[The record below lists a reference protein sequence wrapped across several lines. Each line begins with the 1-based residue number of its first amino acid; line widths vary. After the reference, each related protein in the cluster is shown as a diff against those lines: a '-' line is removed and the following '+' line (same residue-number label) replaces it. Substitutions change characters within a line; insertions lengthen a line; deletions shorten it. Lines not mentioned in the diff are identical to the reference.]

1 MTSESPLS
9 QKPKLVATG
18 RKCTRCHCELTEDNI
33 TKYRLENSKYQCTPC
48 SQKEKV
54 DWWNRLGD
62 AEYMFRKAKAR
73 AKQKGREFTIT
84 LQDVKAV
91 DTDVCPIFHIP
102 IKRYPM
108 TAGSKANCA
117 RPDSKS
123 LDRIDASKGYVP
135 GNIRVIS
142 FRCNELLSNMTLEEF
157 KLISTYYGSQI

>member
-1 MTSESPLS
+1 MTSESPLP

-18 RKCTRCHCELTEDNI
+18 RKCIKCQCELTEDNI
-33 TKYRLENSKYQCTPC
+33 TEYRLKNSQYQCTPC
-48 SQKEKV
+48 NKKEKA
-54 DWWNRLGD
+54 DWWNRMGD

-73 AKQKGREFTIT
+73 AKHKGREFTIT
-84 LQDVKAV
+84 LQDVEAV

-102 IKRYPM
+102 IKRYPI
-108 TAGSKANCA
+108 TPGAEANCA
-117 RPDSKS
+117 KPDSKS

-157 KLISTYYGSQI
+157 KLISTYYGNQI